1 MTENAEN
8 KDARPNSAQKW
19 PADNLAQKWPGDYD
33 ADTARLNSLQ
43 EKVWAVQAED
53 AAEEA
58 AAFDPARPRTSMGL
72 GLKLGVDLVV
82 ATGIGVALGF
92 GLDLFFGTSPWLL
105 LLFICLGFAAG
116 IRMVI
121 ASADDYRQRI
131 ENSGEPEQGEDGAQG
146 LDDDAPKA

>member
-19 PADNLAQKWPGDYD
+19 PGDFDTD
-33 ADTARLNSLQ
+33 AARLKSLQ
-43 EKVWAVQAED
+43 AKVKAVREED

-58 AAFDPARPRTSMGL
+58 AAYDPAKPTTSMGL

-82 ATGIGVALGF
+82 ATAIGVGF
-92 GLDLFFGTSPWLL
+92 GLGLDYVFGTSPWLL

-121 ASADDYRQRI
+121 LSADDYRQRI
-131 ENSGEPEQGEDGAQG
+131 ESSEQNRVSSEGPEG
-146 LDDDAPKA
+146 LDGPSAKP